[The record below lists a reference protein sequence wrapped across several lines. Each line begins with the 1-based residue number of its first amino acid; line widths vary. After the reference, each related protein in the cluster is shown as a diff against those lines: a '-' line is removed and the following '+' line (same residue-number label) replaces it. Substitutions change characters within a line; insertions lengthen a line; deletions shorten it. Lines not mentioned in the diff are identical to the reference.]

1 MALLNTFATWQ
12 LIVSFIAAS
21 EQHQTSGIVKN
32 ETASEADETLPLPLL
47 TSVQAA
53 VELGAVCEQRAG
65 VVHVHR
71 VSCTQ
76 QKVEE
81 QGKIFNDSKEIFCG
95 ASTNRCA
102 TS

>member
-1 MALLNTFATWQ
+1 MQLGQATWQ

-32 ETASEADETLPLPLL
+32 ETASEAEETLPLL

-53 VELGAVCEQRAG
+53 IELGAVCEQRAG

-95 ASTNRCA
+95 ASTSTNRCA